1 MSIPLPGTYKL
12 RNVSYA
18 DQIFYLAGGAV
29 AAGTS
34 IIGRKDDKTQ
44 NMLVSVC
51 SLTQSLRLTIS
62 VVDLASS

>member
-12 RNVSYA
+12 RNVNHS
-18 DQIFYLAGGAV
+18 DQIFYLSGGAV
-29 AAGTS
+29 AAGTNVV
-34 IIGRKDDKTQ
+34 GRKKDKTK
-44 NMLVSVC
+44 NMLVRVY